1 MATNGRNRHLEPA
14 NKQHAVVDDVRG
26 VILDVEL
33 TTGQTNEGQVIIER
47 IDAAAAT
54 TGRKPAT
61 VTADAGYAYGK
72 VYGDLERRGIDPVI
86 PAKAGP
92 IRSTVPLRRF
102 RYDAEHDILHCPR
115 GKILPDYV

>member
-72 VYGDLERRGIDPVI
+72 VYGDLERRGHRPGDPGQSRTHPQYTAI
-86 PAKAGP
+86 T
-92 IRSTVPLRRF
+92 SVPLRCRA
-102 RYDAEHDILHCPR
+102 RHPALSTR
-115 GKILPDYV
+115 QNLT